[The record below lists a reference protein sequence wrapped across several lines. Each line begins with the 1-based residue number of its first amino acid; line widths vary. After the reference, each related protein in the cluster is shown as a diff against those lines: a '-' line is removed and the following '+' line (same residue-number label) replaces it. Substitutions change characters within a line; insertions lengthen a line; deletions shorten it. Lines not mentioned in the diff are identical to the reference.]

1 MITDSTRSETGSSTA
16 TAVELRRVSHRYGP
30 TPVIEDIDLLIRKG
44 EFFGILGPSGSGKT
58 TILRI
63 VAGFL
68 SPSQGT
74 VMMDGMPMTGIPPNR
89 RSSVMVFQQLAL
101 FPHMNVFQNI
111 AYGLQVR
118 RLTKAAIRERVDRAM
133 KVVRLSGMG
142 KRYPRQLSGG
152 QQQRVALARA
162 IVIEPSVVL
171 FDEPLASLDKVLRVE
186 MQEELKRIHAD
197 IGSTFVYVTHDQ
209 QEAMKMCDRIAIM
222 EAGRIQQIGSPQEI
236 YERPVS
242 RFVARFV
249 GEINVFTGQ
258 IVAVENE
265 RAHAEFGGIQL
276 QIPMGERN
284 LSSGDHVEVCVRPES
299 VRMGADAAECD
310 HSWQAQVID
319 ATFLGG
325 HRQYRLVAS
334 NGSSI
339 MVDETRTASA
349 FGVGQMVTVGW
360 NAADALVFS
369 ERPPVVETGRDA
381 SI

>member
-1 MITDSTRSETGSSTA
+1 MITDSAVSQKGATTA
-16 TAVELRRVSHRYGP
+16 NAVELRSVSHRYGA
-30 TPVIEDIDLLIRKG
+30 TPVIEDIDLSILKG

-63 VAGFL
+63 VAGFVA
-68 SPSQGT
+68 PTQGT
-74 VMMDGMPMTGIPPNR
+74 VMMNGMPMAGIPPHR

-101 FPHMNVFQNI
+101 FPHMTVFQNI
-111 AYGLQVR
+111 AYGLRVR
-118 RLTKAAIRERVDRAM
+118 RLPKAAIRDRVGRAM
-133 KVVRLSGMG
+133 EVVRLAGMG

-209 QEAMKMCDRIAIM
+209 QEAMKMCDRMAIM
-222 EAGRIQQIGSPQEI
+222 ETGRIQQIGTSQEV

-249 GEINVFTGQ
+249 GEINVFTGR
-258 IVAVENE
+258 IVAVEGE
-265 RAHAEFGGIQL
+265 RAHAECGGMRL
-276 QIPMGERN
+276 QIPMGGLN
-284 LSSGDHVEVCVRPES
+284 LSSGDHVDVCVRPES
-299 VRMGADAAECD
+299 LRMGVHADACE
-310 HSWQAQVID
+310 HRWQAEVVD
-319 ATFLGG
+319 ATYLGG
-325 HRQYRLVAS
+325 HRRYRLVAP
-334 NGSSI
+334 NGAR
-339 MVDETRTASA
+339 VLVEETRTAGSFA
-349 FGVGQMVTVGW
+349 VGETVAIGW

-369 ERPPVVETGRDA
+369 ERAPEEAGLDEGL
-381 SI
+381 